1 MAQRLD
7 PLERRRSSWRR
18 QTPSHERL
26 SRCPAENL
34 PLPRS
39 TSKFYA
45 ARNDDDP
52 VRRPFGHL
60 PAVKTASPVTT
71 SDLPSYERPPVIEVV
86 CGVQF
91 EPLEILMTHLGL
103 LWQQFPDY
111 PSVTEVAPL
120 IPVIEKFGEE
130 QALRLRMTDV
140 PPMARTWFV
149 HRDETGIVQVQK
161 DRFLHNWKKVRESDD
176 YPRFTTVIGLFR
188 DRLATFEGFLRSVD
202 LGDLRPTQYE
212 LTYVNHIPQG
222 QGWETMADFGALV
235 PGLATSR
242 SKTGFLPDM
251 ESCNLRAAYLLPER
265 HGRLHATIRTATAVE
280 DKKPVV
286 VLELTARGFPGTADR
301 DGMWRWFD
309 LAHEWIVRGFSDL
322 TSPEVQKAQW
332 RRAT

>member
-1 MAQRLD
+1 MTK
-7 PLERRRSSWRR
+7 P
-18 QTPSHERL
+18 
-26 SRCPAENL
+26 
-34 PLPRS
+34 
-39 TSKFYA
+39 
-45 ARNDDDP
+45 
-52 VRRPFGHL
+52 
-60 PAVKTASPVTT
+60 
-71 SDLPSYERPPVIEVV
+71 DLPSYERPPVIEVV

-111 PSVTEVAPL
+111 PTVIEVAPL

-130 QALRLRMTDV
+130 QALRLHMTDL
-140 PPMARTWFV
+140 PPMARTWFL
-149 HRDETGIVQVQK
+149 HRDETGIVQIQK

-176 YPRFTTVIGLFR
+176 YPRFGTVIGLFR
-188 DRLATFEGFLRSVD
+188 DRLTTFETFLRDVG

-222 QGWETMADFGALV
+222 EGWGTMADFGRLF
-235 PGLATSR
+235 PGLTS
-242 SKTGFLPDM
+242 SGVAGFLPSM
-251 ESCNLRAAYLLPER
+251 EQCNLRSAYVLPNQ
-265 HGRLHATIRTATAVE
+265 HGRLHVTIRTATGVD
-280 DKKPVV
+280 DKKPVI

-332 RRAT
+332 KRTR